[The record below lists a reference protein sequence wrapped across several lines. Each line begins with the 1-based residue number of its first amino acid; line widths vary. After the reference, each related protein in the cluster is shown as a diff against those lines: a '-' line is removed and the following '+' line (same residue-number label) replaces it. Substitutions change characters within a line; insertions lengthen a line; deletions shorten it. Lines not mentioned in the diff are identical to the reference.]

1 MGRESVV
8 VVPDIGDFKD
18 VEIIEILVNPGD
30 TIKAD
35 DSLISLESDKAAM
48 EIPSTQ
54 GGTVKELKVKL
65 GDKVSQGSPILTLI
79 VEDAAGEGA
88 AANEEPP
95 APAPVAE
102 TKPEAESS
110 APKPEPIAV
119 PPEPAPAAAA
129 APAPVPMPSA
139 PAESRAGVPPHASP
153 SVRRFARE
161 LGADLTRITG
171 SGTKGR
177 ILKEDVQIYVKARL
191 QQPERA
197 PATVLGFPEP
207 VEIDFSQ
214 FGAIDRQPLSRI
226 NKLSAAALHRAWVTI
241 PHVTQHDEADITDL
255 EEFRVSLKK
264 EAERRDV
271 KLTPL
276 PLIMKA
282 VVAALKAFPK
292 FNASLAAN
300 GEELILKRYYHI
312 GFAVD
317 TPDGLV
323 VPVLR
328 DADQKS
334 VFEIAAE
341 LGEMG
346 VKARGR
352 KLRNPD
358 LQGGTFTISSLGGIG
373 GTSFTPIV
381 NAPEVAILGV
391 SRAQTKPVYRE
402 GQFVPR
408 LMLPLSLSYDHRVI
422 DGAEAARFITHIVQM
437 LADLRRILL

>member
-48 EIPSTQ
+48 EIPSTL

-79 VEDAAGEGA
+79 VEDTASEGA

-95 APAPVAE
+95 AAPPAAEAKPEPEAPVA
-102 TKPEAESS
+102 KA
-110 APKPEPIAV
+110 EPIAV
-119 PPEPAPAAAA
+119 RPEPAPAAAA
-129 APAPVPMPSA
+129 PVPMPPA
-139 PAESRAGVPPHASP
+139 PVESGAAVPPHASP

-171 SGTKGR
+171 TGAKGR
-177 ILKEDVQIYVKARL
+177 ILKEDVQVYVKARL

-214 FGAIDRQPLSRI
+214 FGAIERRPLSRI

-352 KLRNPD
+352 KLRTPD

-391 SRAQTKPVYRE
+391 SRAQTKPAYRD